1 MNEHIDNL
9 SKQIEII
16 KNNQTGEGWDICTGG
31 IKSSGNC
38 S

>member
-16 KNNQTGEGWDICTGG
+16 KNNQKEKDG
-31 IKSSGNC
+31 IYVLVA
-38 S
+38 